1 MTQTNSVPGMVYPTI
16 QAMPG
21 PTWRESSMM
30 SMNDSNQKLNNL
42 IKATSGGKRKKS
54 KTNAKMPKSNKNK
67 RGGDSKGLVVPQ
79 FPSMYPNQS
88 AQQAPN
94 DSITS
99 LSKTSTQGA
108 ANRVYDNEALVL
120 HGGSVH
126 VNPNTN
132 QYQWGCYSGGKKHY
146 RKYRKHIKKTK
157 KIRRKGTKK
166 TSRFGKKK
174 TSRRSI

>member
-1 MTQTNSVPGMVYPTI
+1 MTQTSSAPGMVYPTI
-16 QAMPG
+16 QAMRG

-42 IKATSGGKRKKS
+42 IKATSGGKRI
-54 KTNAKMPKSNKNK
+54 KTKSNKNK
-67 RGGDSKGLVVPQ
+67 RGGYSKGIVVPQ

-94 DSITS
+94 DSISS

-108 ANRVYDNEALVL
+108 ANRVFDNEALVL
-120 HGGSVH
+120 HGGNVY

-132 QYQWGCYSGGKKHY
+132 QYQWGCYSGGKKYY

-157 KIRRKGTKK
+157 KIRRKRTKK
-166 TSRFGKKK
+166 T
-174 TSRRSI
+174 TRRGI